1 MGRRYGQHF
10 LSDVGILQRMLDCAQ
25 LTADDTVVE
34 IGPGLGVLT
43 EMLLRRVGRVIAI
56 EIDSDLHQKLR
67 GRLCGYDNFTL
78 VAGDALKFD
87 YREIERFKVVSNI
100 PYCITTP
107 LIFKLL
113 EEAGG
118 LQSMTLMLQK
128 EVARRITALKGSK
141 AYSVLTLMVQY
152 RSSTS
157 LDFIVPRGAFRPPP
171 KVDSAVVS
179 FFALEAPAVTVNNE
193 QAFFKVIRTAFLR
206 RRKTIAN
213 NLKPYDIN
221 IKDILGDI
229 GIDHMTRPERLS
241 LEDFARISLALEQR
255 RHNNNCR

>member
-1 MGRRYGQHF
+1 
-10 LSDVGILQRMLDCAQ
+10 MLDCAQ

-43 EMLLRRVGRVIAI
+43 ELLLKRAGRVIAI
-56 EIDSDLHQKLR
+56 EIDSSLYQRLR
-67 GRLCGYDNFTL
+67 GRLRGYDNLTL
-78 VAGDALKFD
+78 VGGDALKFD
-87 YREIERFKVVSNI
+87 YGGIERFKVVSNI

-113 EEAGG
+113 QEARG

-128 EVARRITALKGSK
+128 EVAQRITALKGSK

-152 RSSTS
+152 RSATS
-157 LDFIVPRGAFRPPP
+157 LNFVVPRGAFRPPP

-179 FFALEAPAVTVNNE
+179 FVVLTAPAVTVNNE
-193 QAFFKVIRTAFLR
+193 QSFFKVIRTAFLR

-213 NLKPYDIN
+213 NLKPYDVN

-229 GIDHMTRPERLS
+229 GIDHMTRPQQLS
-241 LEDFARISLALEQR
+241 LEEFARISLALEQR
-255 RHNNNCR
+255 RNNNDK